1 MQHLMD
7 HDIIHHGKK
16 EGTARASA
24 RILREK
30 MWLYFYLQTLWL
42 KKSFETV
49 CCLFSVCDKRP
60 VFKDA
65 KLLYRFRK
73 DDGTFP
79 FSTEVK
85 IFMRGQ
91 QLYEQ

>member
-1 MQHLMD
+1 MLLSRL
-7 HDIIHHGKK
+7 IFK
-16 EGTARASA
+16 TAF
-24 RILREK
+24 L
-30 MWLYFYLQTLWL
+30 
-42 KKSFETV
+42 
-49 CCLFSVCDKRP
+49 SVCDKRAE
-60 VFKDA
+60 FKDA

-79 FSTEVK
+79 FNTEVK